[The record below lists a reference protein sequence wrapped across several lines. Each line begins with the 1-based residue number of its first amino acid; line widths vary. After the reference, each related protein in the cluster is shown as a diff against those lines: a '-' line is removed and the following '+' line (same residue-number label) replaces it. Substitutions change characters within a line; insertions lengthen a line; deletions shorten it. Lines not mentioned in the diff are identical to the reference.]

1 MFWGIETGQQLC
13 FGISLSVNDTQLG
26 IFRLF
31 LAARYKVSNLDEPWS
46 LMLKHFFHF
55 FFCLNLPL
63 HPLPLAFNTDLNLGF
78 VFLLLNQTLKGA
90 CSAPWWNRRL

>member
-31 LAARYKVSNLDEPWS
+31 LAARYKVSNLDEPG
-46 LMLKHFFHF
+46 H
-55 FFCLNLPL
+55 
-63 HPLPLAFNTDLNLGF
+63 
-78 VFLLLNQTLKGA
+78 
-90 CSAPWWNRRL
+90 